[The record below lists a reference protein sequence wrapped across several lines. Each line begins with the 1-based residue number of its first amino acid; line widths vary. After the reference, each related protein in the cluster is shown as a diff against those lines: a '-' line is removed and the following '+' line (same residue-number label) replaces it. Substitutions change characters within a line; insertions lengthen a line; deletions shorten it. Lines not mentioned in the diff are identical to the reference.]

1 MNDNVR
7 QPQPGNEQI
16 GFLSVVMMLLRK
28 IHWLLIA
35 ALAFGVVVWLGV
47 TLIITPTYES
57 RVSFYVYNTAES
69 ASASGTIN
77 SSDLQAAESL
87 ATTYSKILESNTVM
101 DAVLS
106 NLRSDEGISRKDL
119 SEMVSVSVVT
129 DTQLLEV
136 IVETT
141 DAQLSCDIATA
152 FSRVAPTEIVRITKA
167 GGVEIVDRPE
177 VADEKASPRTL
188 FDTVIGAVIG
198 VLLAAVLIVIRA
210 HSDETI
216 YLPEDVESMVGA
228 TVLGQIPEIVPQ
240 EGAAAAWKLVKGE
253 RQQA

>member
-7 QPQPGNEQI
+7 QPQTGSEQI
-16 GFLSVVMMLLRK
+16 GFLSVVMLLLRK

-35 ALAFGVVVWLGV
+35 ALAFAVLVWLGV
-47 TLIITPTYES
+47 TLIVTPTYES
-57 RVSFYVYNTAES
+57 RASFYVYNTAES
-69 ASASGTIN
+69 ATTSGTIN
-77 SSDLQAAESL
+77 SGDLQAAESL

-106 NLRSDEGISRKDL
+106 DLRADVSISRKDL

-136 IVETT
+136 VVETT
-141 DAQLSCDIATA
+141 DAELSCDIATA
-152 FSRVAPTEIVRITKA
+152 YSKVAPTEIVRITKA

-198 VLLAAVLIVIRA
+198 VLAAAVVIVIKA

-240 EGAAAAWKLVKGE
+240 DGQTAAWKLMKGE
-253 RQQA
+253 DKPA